1 MTLLPSQIE
10 CTRCDLHAQLTVG
23 GITMLPH
30 TVGMAGAY
38 LPESLPPQ
46 SWTTPLVYVG
56 PAPSYTDDRAALP
69 FEGKPGLVFRR
80 VFVEGIGA
88 QNLATIYTLNAVR
101 CHIRDNEPPK
111 ARHIKACS
119 DWLAQDL
126 DRILTLHSDTIPI
139 VVGLGGAPVKALT
152 QYVFGQPL
160 SQSQVFARNFREV
173 SWQGRPLIL
182 GGMFS
187 PAYLLANPNKRD
199 VVHDQNQL
207 LLDVLRHETLRPA
220 DLMPDFQPPA
230 GPPPHARQ

>member
-1 MTLLPSQIE
+1 MTLLSHQPG

-30 TVGMAGAY
+30 TVCMAGAH

-46 SWTTPLVYVG
+46 SWTTPLIYVG
-56 PAPSYTDDRAALP
+56 PAPSYTDDRAAVP
-69 FEGKPGLVFRR
+69 FGGRPGLVFRR

-126 DRILTLHSDTIPI
+126 DRILTLHSEATP
-139 VVGLGGAPVKALT
+139 VLVGLGGAPIKALT
-152 QYVFGQPL
+152 QYVFGAALNQG
-160 SQSQVFARNFREV
+160 QVFARNFRET
-173 SWQGRPLIL
+173 SWRGRALVL
-182 GGMFS
+182 GGMYS

-207 LLDVLRHETLRPA
+207 LLDVLRHETLSPA
-220 DLMPDFQPPA
+220 DLKPTFVTPS
-230 GPPPHARQ
+230 GPPTHA